1 MMTIVISIFVSYLH
15 AASASQVALE
25 PQSSE
30 ASRNTQ
36 TRIDIDLKDADAT
49 DILSLIA
56 ELGQFNLVADPSV
69 RCRLTMN
76 LKAVTWRELMETALK
91 SCRLGEEWMG
101 QNLVRVAPIDRL
113 RKELE
118 ERRKYDEQ
126 KKRAGTRQTTFRQL
140 AYARA
145 KDVAPLIRKFLSPL
159 GEVAFDERT
168 NTLIIT
174 DVAR

>member
-30 ASRNTQ
+30 ASRDTQ
-36 TRIDIDLKDADAT
+36 TRIDIDLKGADAT

-56 ELGQFNLVADPSV
+56 ELGQFNLVTDPGV
-69 RCRLTMN
+69 RCRLTVS
-76 LKAVTWRELMETALK
+76 LKAVTWRELMEAALR
-91 SCRLGEEWMG
+91 SCKLGEEWMG
-101 QNLVRVAPIDRL
+101 QNLVRVAPLDQL
-113 RKELE
+113 RRELE
-118 ERRKYDEQ
+118 ERRTYDEQ
-126 KKRAGTRQTTFRQL
+126 KKQAGTRQTTFRRL

-145 KDVAPLIRKFLSPL
+145 KDVAPLIGKFLSPR
-159 GEVAFDERT
+159 GEIAFDERT

-174 DVAR
+174 DVVR

>member
-1 MMTIVISIFVSYLH
+1 MMTMIISIFVSYLS
-15 AASASQVALE
+15 AAAPPDVALG

-30 ASRNTQ
+30 PSQDSQ

-56 ELGQFNLVADPSV
+56 ELGQFNLVADPSI

-76 LKAVTWRELMETALK
+76 LKAVTWRELMETALR

-126 KKRAGTRQTTFRQL
+126 KKQTGTPQTTFRKL

-159 GEVAFDERT
+159 GEVTFDERT

>member
-1 MMTIVISIFVSYLH
+1 MTMIISILVSYLST
-15 AASASQVALE
+15 AALPEVALE
-25 PQSSE
+25 LQSSE
-30 ASRNTQ
+30 PSQDSQ

-76 LKAVTWRELMETALK
+76 LKSVTWRELMETSLR
-91 SCRLGEEWMG
+91 SCGLGEEWMG

-118 ERRKYDEQ
+118 ERREYEEQ
-126 KKRAGTRQTTFRQL
+126 KKQAGTRQTTFRKL

-145 KDVAPLIRKFLSPL
+145 KDVAPLIKKFLSPV

>member
-1 MMTIVISIFVSYLH
+1 MMTIITSIFVSYLS
-15 AASASQVALE
+15 AAAPPEVALG
-25 PQSSE
+25 PQSSGP
-30 ASRNTQ
+30 SQDSQ
-36 TRIDIDLKDADAT
+36 TRIDINLKDADAT

-126 KKRAGTRQTTFRQL
+126 KKQTGTRQTTFRQL

>member
-1 MMTIVISIFVSYLH
+1 MMTVVISLFVSCLH
-15 AASASQVALE
+15 AASLTETALDPQASKTSQG
-25 PQSSE
+25 S
-30 ASRNTQ
+30 Q
-36 TRIDIDLKDADAT
+36 TRIDIDLKNADAT

-69 RCRLTMN
+69 RCRLTVN
-76 LKAVTWRELMETALK
+76 LKAVTWRELMEAALR
-91 SCRLGEEWMG
+91 SCKLGEEWMG
-101 QNLVRVAPIDRL
+101 QNLVRVAPLDQL

-126 KKRAGTRQTTFRQL
+126 VKQAGDRQTTFRKL

-145 KDVAPLIRKFLSPL
+145 KDVAPLIEKFLSPR

-174 DVAR
+174 DVVR